1 MGGIGGMDLK
11 EANDSDSKSDALFG
25 DATEGMDLDG
35 GDAQADAEELLE
47 AWPDEEPEAVEQNLE
62 TDAED
67 ECHPCEEA
75 PLKTPTNPSD
85 PTPEERERHN
95 KTHLPHR
102 PWCTICIKARG
113 REDKH

>member
-1 MGGIGGMDLK
+1 MDLK
-11 EANDSDSKSDALFG
+11 EADDSDSKSNDLFG

-35 GDAQADAEELLE
+35 GDAQADAAELRE

-62 TDAED
+62 TDAEV

-75 PLKTPTNPSD
+75 PFRIPTNPSD

-102 PWCTICIKARG
+102 PWCAICIKA
-113 REDKH
+113 